1 MLYSKILVAYDG
13 SEASDKAL
21 DSAIKL
27 AQLNHYSKLEIIHIF
42 NMPTYDVGGQYLVP
56 PIEIEQA
63 YSEDV
68 VAKIKKKI
76 SNFTNVNIEV
86 RKGSIA
92 KQILQYA
99 QEIHADLIVVG
110 SRGLNSLGEFVL
122 GSVSHNVVQHAPIP
136 VLIIK

>member
-42 NMPTYDVGGQYLVP
+42 NIPTYDVGGEFLVP
-56 PIEIEQA
+56 PIQIEQA
-63 YSEDV
+63 YAEDV
-68 VAKIKKKI
+68 VSKIKKKI

-99 QEIHADLIVVG
+99 QEINADLIVVG

-122 GSVSHNVVQHAPIP
+122 GSVSHNVVQHANIP